1 MAELK
6 ANIGVYTDPAH
17 NLWIDPASPSVEE
30 IKSGSTLEK
39 GEVVV
44 AIRSTGICGYVLVF
58 REIDG
63 GELKALKIGYSLLAC
78 GPDRAYDGRARQA
91 HPRPRIRRRGAIHHL
106 IEIR

>member
-44 AIRSTGICGYVLVF
+44 AIRSTGICGYDLVF
-58 REIDG
+58 REI
-63 GELKALKIGYSLLAC
+63 GEAASSGFCRSDIHFWHAGQIGPTMVVRDKHILGHESA
-78 GPDRAYDGRARQA
+78 GEVRSS
-91 HPRPRIRRRGAIHHL
+91 
-106 IEIR
+106 